1 MTLVSPPRTRSL
13 TRLPA
18 PTREELGQVAR
29 FAERWVPEVER
40 ALMATLAP
48 VAMAVPTLASATADA
63 VGLGGRGGRR
73 WRPLLTLAAAEA
85 CGGDPHQVL
94 DLAAA
99 VELTHTASLV
109 LDDLPCM
116 DDSPLRRNRP
126 STHVQVGTAGAI
138 LVAIGLLG
146 RSAELVGRVPALG
159 ADWGR
164 MVGLDG
170 MAGGQAVD
178 ISASGA
184 LKGCGR
190 RLHRRKTTALAGF
203 ALEAGALGTGATP
216 ALGRQLARFGQAV
229 GWAYQVADD
238 AVDTCEDTASGRS
251 TRGTHAGHH
260 MATLLRHGERVL
272 ATAPGLTVEGRGL
285 LVAMGRRL
293 LAAVGQEASRPC

>member
-1 MTLVSPPRTRSL
+1 MTLVSPPRARSL

-18 PTREELGQVAR
+18 PTREELGRVAR
-29 FAERWVPEVER
+29 FAETWVPEVER
-40 ALMATLAP
+40 ALMTALAP
-48 VAMAVPTLASATADA
+48 VAMAVPTLATATADA

-116 DDSPLRRNRP
+116 DDSAMRRNRP
-126 STHVQVGTAGAI
+126 STHMQVGTAAAI
-138 LVAIGLLG
+138 LVAVGLLG
-146 RSAELVGRVPALG
+146 RSAELLGRVPTLG
-159 ADWGR
+159 SDWGR

-178 ISASGA
+178 ITARGT

-190 RLHRRKTTALAGF
+190 RLHRQKTTALAGF
-203 ALEAGALGTGATP
+203 ALKAGALGAGACP
-216 ALGRQLARFGQAV
+216 AVGRQMARFGEAV

-238 AVDTCEDTASGRS
+238 AVDHSEDAAAGRS
-251 TRGTHAGHH
+251 LRGTHTGHH
-260 MATLLRHGERVL
+260 MATLLRRGERAL
-272 ATAPGLTVEGRGL
+272 ATASGLTADGRGL

-293 LAAVGQEASRPC
+293 LDAAGREGSRPC

>member
-1 MTLVSPPRTRSL
+1 MTLVSPPRARSL
-13 TRLPA
+13 SRLPA
-18 PTREELGQVAR
+18 PTREELGRVAR
-29 FAERWVPEVER
+29 FAETWVPEVER
-40 ALMATLAP
+40 ALVAALAP
-48 VAMAVPTLASATADA
+48 VATAVPTLAAATGDA
-63 VGLGGRGGRR
+63 VGLRGRGGRR

-85 CGGDPHQVL
+85 CSGDPRAVL

-126 STHVQVGTAGAI
+126 STHVQVGTAAAI
-138 LVAIGLLG
+138 LVAVGLLG
-146 RSAELVGRVPALG
+146 RSAELLGRVPALG
-159 ADWGR
+159 SDWGR

-184 LKGCGR
+184 RRGCGR
-190 RLHRRKTTALAGF
+190 RLHRQKTTALAGF
-203 ALEAGALGTGATP
+203 ALEAGALGAGACP
-216 ALGRQLARFGQAV
+216 AVGRQMARFGQAI

-238 AVDTCEDTASGRS
+238 AVDHSEDSAAGRLA
-251 TRGTHAGHH
+251 RRTHTGHH
-260 MATLLRHGERVL
+260 MATLLRHGERAL
-272 ATAPGLTVEGRGL
+272 TTAPGLTAEGRGL

-293 LAAVGQEASRPC
+293 LDAAGQEASRPC